1 MGVARGPARGAGR
14 RRWPV
19 LLVLLATVA
28 GCGPAKH
35 GPAAPPPTRSAGFRH
50 CPEAHVRPL
59 PAGFRLVR
67 RDLSALGDQ
76 HMGELKIY
84 RSGRSQIQVFSGPD
98 VYDKLDDMDLVSRR
112 VSVRGRTFELWTTT
126 IDRNLLVA
134 QLVDDRL
141 RQPCDNVG
149 VLTRHVPRAT
159 FMGLLRDL
167 RLAPGP
173 ANQ

>member
-1 MGVARGPARGAGR
+1 MGVTGESGR
-14 RRWPV
+14 RWWP
-19 LLVLLATVA
+19 LLVVTLLAVG

-35 GPAAPPPTRSAGFRH
+35 EPAAVPTRAAGFRN
-50 CPEAHVRPL
+50 CPEAHLRPL
-59 PAGFRLVR
+59 PAGFRIVR

-76 HMGELKIY
+76 YMGELKIY
-84 RSGRSQIQVFSGPD
+84 RDGPRQIQVFSGPD

-112 VSVRGRTFELWTTT
+112 VSVDGRTFELWTTT

-149 VLTRHVPRAT
+149 VLTRHVPRST
-159 FMGLLRDL
+159 FLRLLRDL
-167 RLAPGP
+167 RLASDTPS
-173 ANQ
+173 

>member
-1 MGVARGPARGAGR
+1 MGVARRRGR
-14 RRWPV
+14 RPWPV
-19 LLVLLATVA
+19 LVAALLAVV
-28 GCGPAKH
+28 GCGPAKP
-35 GPAAPPPTRSAGFRH
+35 GPAAPPTRAAGFRN
-50 CPEAHVRPL
+50 CPEAHLRQL
-59 PAGFRLVR
+59 PAGFRIVR
-67 RDLSALGDQ
+67 RDLSALGDR

-84 RSGRSQIQVFSGPD
+84 LDGRRQIQVFSGPD

-112 VSVRGRTFELWTTT
+112 VSVGGRTFELWTTT
-126 IDRNLLVA
+126 IDRTLLVA

-141 RQPCDNVG
+141 QEPCDNVG

-173 ANQ
+173 ANR